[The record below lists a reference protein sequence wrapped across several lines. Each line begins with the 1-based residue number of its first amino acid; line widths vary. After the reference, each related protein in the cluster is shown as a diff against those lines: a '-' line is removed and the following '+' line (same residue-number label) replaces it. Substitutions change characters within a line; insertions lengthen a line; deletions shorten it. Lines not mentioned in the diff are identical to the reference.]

1 VPTSA
6 QCDREPLRLKALES
20 HAKLAM
26 LLATSYARL
35 SQLFDE
41 YRILYEEASA
51 EQRLWPAKIKG
62 VLVHNRQ
69 ANGPRQ
75 WLVCASSVR
84 FSNG

>member
-6 QCDREPLRLKALES
+6 QCDREALRLKALES

-41 YRILYEEASA
+41 YRVLHEEVSA
-51 EQRLWPAKIKG
+51 EQLLWPAKIKG
-62 VLVHNRQ
+62 VLVPDGQ
-69 ANGPRQ
+69 AHGPRPR
-75 WLVCASSVR
+75 LVCARTVR
-84 FSNG
+84 F